1 MKGVDSMPLQREV
14 DCEETK
20 HGARIKYSLLNFCYS
35 HKSFYFCL
43 HKFVTMQQQL
53 ELLKT
58 ELNSTRKAVGTV
70 IHLLEKIN
78 TVVEEGFETVNKR
91 LSNLEGRNGMQGV
104 NEQLGSIK
112 TELQKIQKAY
122 PYDDLIHNMD
132 QITGKA

>member
-1 MKGVDSMPLQREV
+1 
-14 DCEETK
+14 
-20 HGARIKYSLLNFCYS
+20 
-35 HKSFYFCL
+35 
-43 HKFVTMQQQL
+43 MQQQL